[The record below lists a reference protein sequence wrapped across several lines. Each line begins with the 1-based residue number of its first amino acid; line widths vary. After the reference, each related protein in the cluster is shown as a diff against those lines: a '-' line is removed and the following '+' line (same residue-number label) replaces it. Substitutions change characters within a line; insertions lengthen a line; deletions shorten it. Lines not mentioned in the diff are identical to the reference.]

1 MLYTGIDLSLSNT
14 GLIVINEK
22 NEIILE
28 KSIKTTPTKEKS
40 NVATINRIRGITTDI
55 IFELKNLKIKQ
66 VAIEGFSYGSK
77 GNALFEIAYL
87 GYRVREELYLNNIN
101 FIDPT
106 PHQLKQFVT
115 GKGNTK
121 KSEVMLQVYKKWGA
135 EFSDDNLA
143 DAYVLAQ
150 MLKGKVND
158 KGLTKLQQS
167 VLDKV
172 KGSYVIYMK

>member
-14 GLIVINEK
+14 GLIIIDEK
-22 NEIILE
+22 SKIILE
-28 KSIKTTPTKEKS
+28 KSIKTSPAKEKTS
-40 NVATINRIRGITTDI
+40 ITTIQRVRGITTDI
-55 IFELKNLKIKQ
+55 IFALKSLDVKE
-66 VAIEGFSYGSK
+66 VAIEGFSFGSR
-77 GNALFEIAYL
+77 GGALFEIAYL
-87 GYRVREELYLNNIN
+87 GYRVREELYCNNIA
-101 FIDPT
+101 FIEPT
-106 PHQLKQFVT
+106 PHQLKQFAT

-121 KSEVMLQVYKKWGA
+121 KSEVMLQVYKKWGE

-150 MLKGKVND
+150 MLKGKVDD

-172 KGSYVIYMK
+172 KGSEWVVTG